1 MNELTQS
8 KDGYIVFDESG
19 TCALAYGAA
28 EKWFKT
34 YDEAINYALE
44 KVTKNCE
51 LFKERIDFNSVI
63 VYEGSEEFMHGTHT
77 IPYEKVLFWWKNHKQ
92 FGEVKTM
99 KHQKEW
105 CTCDRCGAEINENE
119 RSMFLEKVYRISGLL
134 VRKYDY
140 EKINAF
146 DLCPKC
152 RKDFEEFMRND
163 R

>member
-44 KVTKNCE
+44 KVTKNCA

-77 IPYEKVLFWWKNHKQ
+77 IPYEKVLFWWKNHK
-92 FGEVKTM
+92 
-99 KHQKEW
+99 
-105 CTCDRCGAEINENE
+105 
-119 RSMFLEKVYRISGLL
+119 
-134 VRKYDY
+134 
-140 EKINAF
+140 
-146 DLCPKC
+146 
-152 RKDFEEFMRND
+152 
-163 R
+163 

>member
-105 CTCDRCGAEINENE
+105 HTCDRCGAEI
-119 RSMFLEKVYRISGLL
+119 EKGKLCGNLITQNSTFNTVY
-134 VRKYDY
+134 
-140 EKINAF
+140 
-146 DLCPKC
+146 DLCYKC
-152 RKDFEEFMRND
+152 MEDFEEFMSND

>member
-105 CTCDRCGAEINENE
+105 CTCDRCGAEIKKGILCGNSITRNGI
-119 RSMFLEKVYRISGLL
+119 LNITY
-134 VRKYDY
+134 
-140 EKINAF
+140 
-146 DLCPKC
+146 DLCYKC
-152 RKDFEEFMRND
+152 MEDFEEFMRNE
-163 R
+163 

>member
-1 MNELTQS
+1 MRQKAGGRMNELTQS

-77 IPYEKVLFWWKNHKQ
+77 IPYEKVLFWWKNHK
-92 FGEVKTM
+92 
-99 KHQKEW
+99 
-105 CTCDRCGAEINENE
+105 
-119 RSMFLEKVYRISGLL
+119 
-134 VRKYDY
+134 
-140 EKINAF
+140 
-146 DLCPKC
+146 
-152 RKDFEEFMRND
+152 
-163 R
+163 

>member
-51 LFKERIDFNSVI
+51 LFKDRIDFNSVI
-63 VYEGSEEFMHGTHT
+63 VYEGSEEIMHQSHS
-77 IPYEKVLFWWKNHKQ
+77 IPCGKVLFWWKNHK
-92 FGEVKTM
+92 
-99 KHQKEW
+99 
-105 CTCDRCGAEINENE
+105 
-119 RSMFLEKVYRISGLL
+119 
-134 VRKYDY
+134 
-140 EKINAF
+140 
-146 DLCPKC
+146 
-152 RKDFEEFMRND
+152 
-163 R
+163 

>member
-77 IPYEKVLFWWKNHKQ
+77 IPYEKVLFWWKNHKS
-92 FGEVKTM
+92 VY
-99 KHQKEW
+99 
-105 CTCDRCGAEINENE
+105 IL
-119 RSMFLEKVYRISGLL
+119 RSACQIQTIPSQVSLRNH
-134 VRKYDY
+134 
-140 EKINAF
+140 KI
-146 DLCPKC
+146 LCQTT
-152 RKDFEEFMRND
+152 F
-163 R
+163 